1 MRFFSIYLASLLLLV
16 SAGGHA
22 KEAAAGAS
30 SSDKASVSI
39 RNSLK
44 ALDPTIPI
52 ESVSETPLKGV
63 YEVVLSGSNVLY
75 ASADGQYLFQGDLL
89 KLENGKIDNLT
100 NSVRSRANKAEL
112 AELSKKNMIIFS
124 PEGEVKGVV
133 YAFTDV
139 DCGYCRKLHTEVGE
153 LNRLGIELRYVAFPR
168 GGQRSSAYKKMV
180 SAWCSDDPRQA
191 MNILKSGG
199 SIPEKSCINPVDEQ
213 YELGV
218 KMGIRGTP
226 AIFLEDGTSI
236 PGYRPAEDLAK
247 MMGLLP
253 EQTVTKQ

>member
-22 KEAAAGAS
+22 KEAAEAS

-75 ASADGQYLFQGDLL
+75 ATADGQYLFQGDLL

-100 NSVRSRANKAEL
+100 NSVRARANKAEL

-153 LNRLGIELRYVAFPR
+153 LNRMGIELRYVAFPR

-180 SAWCSDDPRQA
+180 SAWCSDDPKQA

-236 PGYRPAEDLAK
+236 PGYRPAADIAR